1 MTTPDVRA
9 VLVTCTGSVSGTAA
23 RVAGSVEDR
32 LRDSVTRLD
41 QVVPESA
48 EHLTA
53 TVREAANSGADL
65 LVVLG
70 GDGAAHVAVQ
80 ACAGSETALAV
91 LPGGTGNDLARALG
105 MPGEPVAGAEVVAAL
120 VREGARGRMDLGRLS
135 DGRLFAT
142 VLCAGFDSAVNE
154 RVNRMRWPHG
164 PRRYDLAIVAE
175 LATLRTHP
183 MVVTTEDQRIELDAT
198 LVAIGNTSWYGGG
211 VPICPDADS
220 GDGLFDLTIVG
231 RTRRADLLRILP
243 KLRSG
248 THIDH
253 PAVTTMRAREVSLA
267 GGADVIGY
275 ADGER
280 MRSLPIEVGCE
291 VGALTVVGW
300 PRSAT
305 AAPADGPVRDE
316 SGA

>member
-1 MTTPDVRA
+1 MTTTDVRA
-9 VLVTCTGSVSGTAA
+9 VLVTCTGSGSGTAV

-32 LRDSVTRLD
+32 LRAGVTRLD
-41 QVVPESA
+41 QVVPQSA

-53 TVREAANSGADL
+53 TMRDAADSGVDL

-70 GDGAAHVAVQ
+70 GDGAAHAAVQ
-80 ACAGSETALAV
+80 ACAGSDTALAV

-105 MPGEPVAGAEVVAAL
+105 MPRDPVAAAETVATL
-120 VREGARGRMDLGRLS
+120 VREGTRRRMDLGRLA
-135 DGRLFAT
+135 DGRSFAT

-164 PRRYDLAIVAE
+164 ARRYDLAIVAE

-198 LVAIGNTSWYGGG
+198 LVAVGNTSWYGGG
-211 VPICPDADS
+211 VPICPGADS

-231 RTRRADLLRILP
+231 PTRRADLLRILP
-243 KLRSG
+243 KLRGG

-253 PAVTTMRAREVSLA
+253 PAVTTVRAREVSLT
-267 GGADVIGY
+267 GGGDVIGY

-280 MRSLPIEVGCE
+280 MRSLPIELRCVA
-291 VGALTVVGW
+291 GALTVVGR
-300 PRSAT
+300 PRAA
-305 AAPADGPVRDE
+305 AAPG
-316 SGA
+316 GAAMHDSQ

>member
-1 MTTPDVRA
+1 MTTTDVRA

-23 RVAGSVEDR
+23 RVADSVETR
-32 LRDSVTRLD
+32 LRASVTRLD

-48 EHLTA
+48 EQLTA
-53 TVREAANSGADL
+53 TMREAVNSGADL

-80 ACAGSETALAV
+80 ACASSETALAV

-105 MPGEPVAGAEVVAAL
+105 MPRDPVTAAETLATL
-120 VREGARGRMDLGRLS
+120 IREGTRTPMDVGRLA

-175 LATLRTHP
+175 LTALRTHP

-211 VPICPDADS
+211 VPICPGADS

-280 MRSLPIEVGCE
+280 MRSLPIEVTCE
-291 VGALTVVGW
+291 AGALTVVGR
-300 PRSAT
+300 PEAAT
-305 AAPADGPVRDE
+305 ATPA
-316 SGA
+316 